1 MFSLMYF
8 FIIVYVLTLS
18 LVVYDIFRHKNI
30 IEVENITKKSLFSI
44 LAELIFLLLL
54 SITLIYYLTT

>member
-1 MFSLMYF
+1 MYF